1 MAVQC
6 PATQAAVPS
15 TPVRRRM
22 PARRV
27 AAGGGQGS
35 ASRSIFPEVRVGS
48 VSTTASRGT
57 SAAGIEARSRST
69 AALASKPGSVVT

>member
-1 MAVQC
+1 MAVQW

-15 TPVRRRM
+15 M
-22 PARRV
+22 PGASSDAAVPGR
-27 AAGGGQGS
+27 AGGGQGR
-35 ASRSIFPEVRVGS
+35 ASRSIFPEVRVGR

-57 SAAGIEARSRST
+57 SAAGIEVRSRST